1 MKSCSHPEMKDS
13 SACSRCH
20 FQQARLSSQRLCQRI
35 PVSPR
40 ESTWARLLG
49 SLFLARMATSSPSR
63 PLASPKTVAVASN
76 GTPCFLKVTMTFVND
91 TADAYEWHGSDCVL
105 SLYQLYDR
113 KRARAAAMRG
123 TNKYF

>member
-40 ESTWARLLG
+40 ESTRAKLLE
-49 SLFLARMATSSPSR
+49 SLFLVRISHVVSVETVDIAADNGCCLEWDAMLFESSM
-63 PLASPKTVAVASN
+63 L
-76 GTPCFLKVTMTFVND
+76 FVND
-91 TADAYEWHGSDCVL
+91 TAGAYELHGSDCVL
-105 SLYQLYDR
+105 SLYQLYD
-113 KRARAAAMRG
+113 KARASAAAMRG